1 MLLMMKEKL
10 THLSLY
16 WLWMCGFVSKF
27 EWNVKKLMMYFVAN
41 AIVICLKCI
50 IGLNCFWHWCYSV
63 DVFFCHCRR
72 KICFLVLWIFVKTV
86 MKFIKITMEAC
97 FSVRIM
103 CSHLM
108 WGQVRLSITD
118 CEWRVITLLASG
130 NIILVERLKFTA
142 YVKSM
147 IEVPWPCGQCDHPQ
161 DQAAQVWARAGDFV
175 LCSLAQ
181 YIVWCSLARHVTLA
195 VSLSTQVYKWVLA
208 NSMLGVTLG

>member
-1 MLLMMKEKL
+1 MGITVFDTDVTVLMFF
-10 THLSLY
+10 LSL
-16 WLWMCGFVSKF
+16 SKKDMF
-27 EWNVKKLMMYFVAN
+27 PGVVN
-41 AIVICLKCI
+41 
-50 IGLNCFWHWCYSV
+50 
-63 DVFFCHCRR
+63 
-72 KICFLVLWIFVKTV
+72 FVKIV
-86 MKFIKITMEAC
+86 MKFIKITLEAC

-161 DQAAQVWARAGDFV
+161 DQAAQV
-175 LCSLAQ
+175 
-181 YIVWCSLARHVTLA
+181 
-195 VSLSTQVYKWVLA
+195 
-208 NSMLGVTLG
+208 